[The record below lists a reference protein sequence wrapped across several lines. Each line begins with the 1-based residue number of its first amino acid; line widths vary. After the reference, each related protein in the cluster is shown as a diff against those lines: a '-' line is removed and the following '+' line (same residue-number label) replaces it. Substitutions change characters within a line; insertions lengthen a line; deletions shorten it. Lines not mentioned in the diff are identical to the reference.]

1 MIIEVLSPTVMVD
14 EQGNI
19 LPPDDFNAGDVDE
32 EDICQA
38 AAQHE
43 QETRQTFC
51 GIRTAAVAAARQGN
65 FAPRNSALREAVR
78 AAGKSN
84 RDFGAALLQAYGRG
98 GDIPG
103 AESAEWRRWRRQ
115 EAAEQL
121 VGLAC
126 RVCPLAALCEP
137 GTDQRVLKAMSE
149 MGSGGRNTR
158 IRLRRRL
165 NSDNDHFCSTNIKPA
180 RLRKEVA

>member
-1 MIIEVLSPTVMVD
+1 MLSPTVMVD
-14 EQGNI
+14 EQGDI
-19 LPPDDFNAGDVDE
+19 LPPDDFNAGDVDK
-32 EDICQA
+32 EDIYQA
-38 AAQHE
+38 AAQHA

-51 GIRTAAVAAARQGN
+51 GIQAAAVAAARQGN
-65 FAPRNSALREAVR
+65 FAPRNNALRGAVR
-78 AAGKSN
+78 VAGESN
-84 RDFGAALLQAYGRG
+84 RDFGAALLRAYGRG

-103 AESAEWRRWRRQ
+103 AESAEWRRRRRQ

-149 MGSGGRNTR
+149 MGPDGQNTR
-158 IRLRRRL
+158 ARLRRRL
-165 NSDNDHFCSTNIKPA
+165 NNNNHFCSTNIKPA